1 MFMQRDRSVDWNLC
15 FHNLAKH
22 CDAFREPKHG
32 WIRLG
37 RLTVYLS
44 LSNSLSLL
52 QKFFIS
58 SVHKTRVT
66 PFCHMCICTESLL
79 SEWLLMRC
87 FWHLLLCLNRNC
99 ITLIDLLPDSAG
111 LRLFHSFDVQWKCW
125 LRKVLEKNKHTD
137 THTCRFAPLATGRG
151 ERMYPLIS
159 QPNLLRLFNDGHCAL
174 TFSPEY

>member
-37 RLTVYLS
+37 ALQSRS

-52 QKFFIS
+52 QKFLIN

-66 PFCHMCICTESLL
+66 PFYHMCISTESLL

-87 FWHLLLCLNRNC
+87 FWHPLLCLNRNC
-99 ITLIDLLPDSAG
+99 ITLIDLFPDSAG
-111 LRLFHSFDVQWKCW
+111 LRLFCSFDVQWKCW

-137 THTCRFAPLATGRG
+137 THQQICTFGNRERG
-151 ERMYPLIS
+151 KDCIL
-159 QPNLLRLFNDGHCAL
+159 
-174 TFSPEY
+174 